1 MLSSYSYFND
11 AGGAGEEDEGDDYDD
26 GGDSASDYDSENGDS
41 KPPPTT
47 FLLLGRSTTG
57 KSYLC
62 KYLVNAFADPDRP
75 VYTLNDR
82 TATCR
87 FIKITVEQAKVISN
101 CCVVAEDIISA
112 TRPLFEVLQLILN
125 YKGHHDSISPCI
137 LISHSIYKN
146 SIYSLLPF
154 IRKIYLSAV
163 RSSLN
168 SLKAVLNFFD
178 FEPSEKLQ
186 VKKALLSCSQ
196 KFCFLAFDVDK
207 REWSLVRA
215 EKKKGIKVIIAN
227 IGAGG
232 ETGASADSELELRI
246 RSNAS
251 QYLNVLARKEVAN
264 QIFNMIFPSLP
275 LDKLNPQ
282 DLSVRLRLNGSDAR
296 VSLVD
301 YCAQLTSND
310 ADDADS
316 DEESIGLLLK
326 FHRYLRRRGIFL
338 PSCYIVNQRFK

>member
-1 MLSSYSYFND
+1 MLSAYSYFND
-11 AGGAGEEDEGDDYDD
+11 AGAGEEDESEEDYD
-26 GGDSASDYDSENGDS
+26 GGGEGSYYDSENGDS
-41 KPPPTT
+41 KPPPST

-62 KYLVNAFADPDRP
+62 KYLVNSFADPDRP

-87 FIKITVEQAKVISN
+87 YIKISVEQAKVISN

-168 SLKAVLNFFD
+168 SLKAILNFFD
-178 FEPSEKLQ
+178 FEPSERLL
-186 VKKALLSCSQ
+186 VKKALISCAQ

-215 EKKKGIKVIIAN
+215 EKGKGIKVLTAN
-227 IGAGG
+227 VAAAAEGAVAG
-232 ETGASADSELELRI
+232 ENALELRI
-246 RSNAS
+246 RNNAS
-251 QYLNVLARKEVAN
+251 QFLNVLARKEVAH
-264 QIFNMIFPSLP
+264 QIFNMIFPLLP
-275 LDKLNPQ
+275 IDKLNPQ
-282 DLSVRLRLNGSDAR
+282 DLSLKLTLNGSEAR

-301 YCAQLTSND
+301 YCAQLTNING
-310 ADDADS
+310 ADDADGGS
-316 DEESIGLLLK
+316 EQLSLLLK
-326 FHRYLRRRGIFL
+326 FHRYLKRRGIFL
-338 PSCYIVNQRFK
+338 PSCYILNPSFK